1 MTEPVIGLSEEPS
14 AALRPV
20 EVAALSLHQPG
31 LSFGEVTDLLER
43 LVVELEL
50 APEARFMTATM
61 LREAGAPA
69 PDEVLAEVRRPDGAL
84 IGALRLRPVSQLAAH
99 RARLLATHAG
109 IALTTITQLRAIERR
124 ERAVRRIAERLQD
137 SLLPPVPEVS
147 HTSITVSYRA
157 AAREAKVGGDF
168 YDVFPMPD
176 GRVLLAVGD
185 VVGKG
190 VEAAARTTRITQ
202 TLRALALQRLPIDEL
217 LARVDEHVVWQDPEI
232 MATLWCGI
240 YEPDSGELSFA
251 SLGHPPALLLRSTG
265 EPIRLELEGLP
276 LGMRDLSPKPPEIRS
291 RQLDSRD
298 LLVLYTDGVVEASRD
313 YLAGQDAL
321 LRAVEAHRDD
331 PLEEL
336 LNAAL
341 SELLGPSNLSDDAV
355 MLLLRRR

>member
-1 MTEPVIGLSEEPS
+1 
-14 AALRPV
+14 
-20 EVAALSLHQPG
+20 
-31 LSFGEVTDLLER
+31 
-43 LVVELEL
+43 
-50 APEARFMTATM
+50 
-61 LREAGAPA
+61 
-69 PDEVLAEVRRPDGAL
+69 
-84 IGALRLRPVSQLAAH
+84 
-99 RARLLATHAG
+99 
-109 IALTTITQLRAIERR
+109 
-124 ERAVRRIAERLQD
+124 
-137 SLLPPVPEVS
+137 
-147 HTSITVSYRA
+147 
-157 AAREAKVGGDF
+157 
-168 YDVFPMPD
+168 
-176 GRVLLAVGD
+176 
-185 VVGKG
+185 
-190 VEAAARTTRITQ
+190 
-202 TLRALALQRLPIDEL
+202 LALQRLPIDEL

-341 SELLGPSNLSDDAV
+341 SELLGPSN
-355 MLLLRRR
+355 